1 MTLNVAIPKER
12 RGHVV
17 LVAYYFPPLGGS
29 GVQRV
34 AKWAKYLPQFGWDVT
49 VLTVE
54 PGAYLAFDESLFK
67 EVTNAGVN
75 IVRTSTLDPT
85 RTRKGNRAV
94 RRLSERKRKLLT
106 WLTGLFFLPD
116 NKRGWRGKARSAF
129 NMVTERG
136 PVDVVLSSAPP
147 YTALMVGD
155 ELAGHLGVPHI
166 VDYRDDWIDN
176 PRHRYPTAFHKRWH
190 IRKEGDILACSAL
203 VLAINESIASLIR
216 TRNPRVKV
224 EVLPQGYDPDDFP
237 SDTIDGRSDGRVR
250 IVYAGMFY
258 DAQQPDSMLEAV
270 SRLLMDQP
278 SLRSKIE
285 LRFIGLFPDEK
296 TGLISKYDLG
306 DVVTRTGYKNHEET
320 VAELKKADL
329 LWMIVGH
336 QPGGY
341 MISTGKLFEYMGSG
355 RPILALAPE
364 GEVRVALQG
373 YGAAWTVDPA
383 DVYDISRKLGEL
395 VQMALDDDLPQG
407 LPEWIARYDRRASTR
422 KLADLLA
429 SVCS

>member
-1 MTLNVAIPKER
+1 MTGNVAIPAER

-34 AKWAKYLPQFGWDVT
+34 AKWAKYLPQCGWDVT

-54 PGAYLAFDESLFK
+54 PGAYLAFDESLLE
-67 EVTNAGVN
+67 EVTSAGVN
-75 IVRTSTLDPT
+75 IVRTRTLDPT

-106 WLTGLFFLPD
+106 WITGFFFLPD

-129 NMVTERG
+129 NLVTERG

-155 ELAGHLGVPHI
+155 ELAGHLGVPHV
-166 VDYRDDWIDN
+166 VDYRDDWVGN
-176 PRHRYPTAFHKRWH
+176 PRHRYPTALHKRWH
-190 IRKEGDILACSAL
+190 IRKESDILTRSAL
-203 VLAINESIASLIR
+203 VLAINQSIASLIR
-216 TRNPRVKV
+216 TRNPNVSV

-237 SDTIDGRSDGRVR
+237 YGMSDSRSDGSVRV
-250 IVYAGMFY
+250 VYAGMFY

-270 SRLLMDQP
+270 SRLLKEQP
-278 SLRSKIE
+278 SLRSRIE
-285 LRFIGLFPDEK
+285 LRFVGLFPEEK
-296 TGLISKYDLG
+296 VELISRYGLE
-306 DVVTRTGYKNHEET
+306 DVVTRTGYMNHEET
-320 VAELKKADL
+320 VAELGQADI

-364 GEVRVALQG
+364 GRYMSRCRVMGQ
-373 YGAAWTVDPA
+373 
-383 DVYDISRKLGEL
+383 LGRWIQPTCKTSPENWESSSG
-395 VQMALDDDLPQG
+395 G
-407 LPEWIARYDRRASTR
+407 LWMTTCHVARLNGSP
-422 KLADLLA
+422 
-429 SVCS
+429 VMIGV

>member
-1 MTLNVAIPKER
+1 
-12 RGHVV
+12 
-17 LVAYYFPPLGGS
+17 
-29 GVQRV
+29 
-34 AKWAKYLPQFGWDVT
+34 
-49 VLTVE
+49 
-54 PGAYLAFDESLFK
+54 
-67 EVTNAGVN
+67 
-75 IVRTSTLDPT
+75 
-85 RTRKGNRAV
+85 
-94 RRLSERKRKLLT
+94 
-106 WLTGLFFLPD
+106 
-116 NKRGWRGKARSAF
+116 
-129 NMVTERG
+129 
-136 PVDVVLSSAPP
+136 
-147 YTALMVGD
+147 
-155 ELAGHLGVPHI
+155 
-166 VDYRDDWIDN
+166 
-176 PRHRYPTAFHKRWH
+176 
-190 IRKEGDILACSAL
+190 
-203 VLAINESIASLIR
+203 
-216 TRNPRVKV
+216 
-224 EVLPQGYDPDDFP
+224 
-237 SDTIDGRSDGRVR
+237 
-250 IVYAGMFY
+250 MFY

-296 TGLISKYDLG
+296 TGLISKYDLE

>member
-1 MTLNVAIPKER
+1 MTGNVAILEEG

-34 AKWAKYLPQFGWDVT
+34 AKWVKYLPQYGWDVT

-54 PGAYLAFDESLFK
+54 AGAYIAFDESLLD
-67 EVTNAGVN
+67 EVCNAGVN
-75 IVRTSTLDPT
+75 IVRTRTLDPT
-85 RTRKGNRAV
+85 TSRKGNRAV

-106 WLTGLFFLPD
+106 WLTGFFFLPD

-129 NMVTERG
+129 NLVTERG

-155 ELAGHLGVPHI
+155 ELADYLGVPHV
-166 VDYRDDWIDN
+166 VDYRDDWVGN
-176 PRHRYPTAFHKRWH
+176 PRHRYPTTFHKRWH
-190 IRKEGDILACSAL
+190 IRKEGDILGRSAL

-216 TRNPRVKV
+216 TRNPNVSV
-224 EVLPQGYDPDDFP
+224 EVLPQGYDPDDF
-237 SDTIDGRSDGRVR
+237 STGQTNRRSDSSVR
-250 IVYAGMFY
+250 IVYTGMFY

-270 SRLLMDQP
+270 NDLLKAQP
-278 SLRSKIE
+278 SLRSRIE
-285 LRFIGLFPDEK
+285 LRFVGLFPEEK
-296 TGLISKYDLG
+296 TGLISRYDLE
-306 DVVTRTGYKNHEET
+306 DVVTLTGYKNHEET
-320 VAELKKADL
+320 VAELRQADL

-336 QPGGY
+336 QPGGD

-373 YGAAWTVDPA
+373 YGAAWMVDPA
-383 DVYDISRKLGEL
+383 DVHDISRKLGEL
-395 VQMALDDDLPQG
+395 VRRALDDDLPLG
-407 LPEWIARYDRRASTR
+407 TDEWIARYDRRKTTGI
-422 KLADLLA
+422 LADLLA